1 MADKKKPTTPGAPIA
16 SAPKVTT
23 TTAATSIPFD
33 RFTESTLS
41 AVLRAANAQR
51 LGHVPIVIGVIFH
64 PGLGGVGGGGGGY
77 GTQPSCG
84 FASTIKPFF
93 TDCYQQHMLFMFDL
107 WNPTD
112 VQNNWQGIHDAVAGG
127 SMPAPGCPGTFDQ
140 SAFLTAFQCWKDQGF
155 PA

>member
-1 MADKKKPTTPGAPIA
+1 MADEKKPTTPVKPTA
-16 SAPKVTT
+16 SAPKATT
-23 TTAATSIPFD
+23 TQTATSIPFD
-33 RFTESTLS
+33 QFTESTLS
-41 AVLRAANAQR
+41 AVLRAANSQR

-64 PGLGGVGGGGGGY
+64 PGLGGGGGGY
-77 GTQPSCG
+77 GTQQSCG

-112 VQNNWQGIHDAVAGG
+112 VQNHWQDIHDAVAGG

-140 SAFLTAFQCWKDQGF
+140 NAFLTAFQCWKDQGF